1 MEKDEWIKDRVKY
14 LKALKSTTEQQKL
27 LVLLY
32 ENPNRTAQ
40 DDKKFNAILRAEK
53 ASDRA
58 SKARQDAAKLIK
70 DEKMAIEKA
79 ERAARINELCKSS
92 ELFILAGLVDSKTG
106 QPLIDKG
113 ELLGALLCLA
123 KVPVNNRRWVKW
135 KLVGDALLPKDSA
148 TTEEKK
154 VEDNTDVNPGLPGNP
169 SSEKKPAMQGDS
181 QP

>member
-1 MEKDEWIKDRVKY
+1 MEKDEWIKDRVVYFKG
-14 LKALKSTTEQQKL
+14 LKSRTEQQEIFVFLAEKK
-27 LVLLY
+27 
-32 ENPNRTAQ
+32 NRTAQ
-40 DDKKFNAILRAEK
+40 DDKKFNAIIRAEMASDK
-53 ASDRA
+53 AST
-58 SKARQDAAKLIK
+58 ARQKASKLIK

-92 ELFILAGLVDSKTG
+92 ELLILAGFVDAKTG

-113 ELLGALLCLA
+113 KLLGALLGLSKIPA
-123 KVPVNNRRWVKW
+123 NNRKWVKW
-135 KLVGDALLPKDSA
+135 KLVGDALLPKYSA

-169 SSEKKPAMQGDS
+169 STEKNPVMQGDS